1 MADCDLNELREFM
14 AVNFLFSDEFS
25 LDDTASFMDSGILD
39 SVGVLQIILFLEE
52 HYEIKLTD
60 EEIIPENLDSIRNLA
75 SFVERK
81 LCEKESQ
88 EPGRQPGGAGLHDW
102 EGSIAT

>member
-1 MADCDLNELREFM
+1 MADCDLNELRDFM
-14 AVNFLFSDEFS
+14 AANFLFSDKFS

-60 EEIIPENLDSIRNLA
+60 EEIIPENLDSIRNLG
-75 SFVERK
+75 SFIERK
-81 LCEKESQ
+81 LCKKESQ
-88 EPGRQPGGAGLHDW
+88 EPGRQTSGAGLHNW

>member
-1 MADCDLNELREFM
+1 VADCDLNELREFM

-52 HYEIKLTD
+52 HYQIELTD
-60 EEIIPENLDSIRNLA
+60 EDIIPENLDSIRNLA

-81 LCEKESQ
+81 LFEKESQ
-88 EPGRQPGGAGLHDW
+88 ESGRQPDGAGLNDW
-102 EGSIAT
+102 EESVAT

>member
-1 MADCDLNELREFM
+1 MADFDLNELREFM
-14 AVNFLFSDEFS
+14 AVNFQYSDEFS

-52 HYEIKLTD
+52 HYEIKLKD
-60 EEIIPENLDSIRNLA
+60 EEVIPENLDSIRNLA
-75 SFVERK
+75 SFVGRK

-88 EPGRQPGGAGLHDW
+88 EPRCQPDGAGPHDW
-102 EGSIAT
+102 EESIAT